1 MTLLVESGPGRPT
14 AASVPAPC
22 GPRLSRAR
30 RVGTWENAST
40 VEPPKGDAVVDSGPK
55 LVHPLTRVVLG
66 AILVVLLL
74 SIGLNAAASGSVSG
88 ATVLRKPGPPS
99 SLRLVAE
106 GDAIVASWSPPVWNG
121 GSPVTGYVGTC
132 SIVTGPTSC
141 VLGITKK
148 TQVPV
153 AFHVWAINA
162 VGKGK
167 GATAKALSSNETDCR
182 YLGPYANL
190 EHCDLAGRDLTG
202 LNLSD
207 SEMGY
212 ADLEGADLKGA
223 DLLSAQLGF
232 AELTHADLR
241 DANVTSN
248 LGGGNLT
255 DANLTGARVDALLL
269 GTNLTGANLTDAD
282 MTGSELYVNDH
293 QEMAKLTDVVWSNTT
308 CPDGT
313 NSDSDGGTCANN
325 QGPGA
330 PSSLNFLASS
340 KPLVGHPIRS

>member
-1 MTLLVESGPGRPT
+1 MG
-14 AASVPAPC
+14 A
-22 GPRLSRAR
+22 
-30 RVGTWENAST
+30 
-40 VEPPKGDAVVDSGPK
+40 VEPPEGGAVMDSGPK
-55 LVHPLTRVVLG
+55 LILPLTRVALS
-66 AILVVLLL
+66 AILAVLLL
-74 SIGLNAAASGSVSG
+74 CIGLNAAATGPASG
-88 ATVLRKPGPPS
+88 ATILRKPGPPT

-106 GDAIVASWSPPVWNG
+106 GDAIVATWSPPVWNG
-121 GSPVTGYVGTC
+121 GSPITGYAGTC

-153 AFHVWAINA
+153 AFRVWAINA

-167 GATAKALSSNETDCR
+167 SATAKALSSNETDCR

-190 EHCDLAGRDLTG
+190 EHCNLAGRDLAG

-212 ADLEGADLKGA
+212 ADLKGADLQGA
-223 DLLSAQLGF
+223 DLLSAQLGY
-232 AELTHADLR
+232 AQLTHADLR
-241 DANVTSN
+241 DANVVSN
-248 LGGGNLT
+248 LGGANLT
-255 DANLTGARVDALLL
+255 DADLTGARVEALLL
-269 GTNLTGANLTDAD
+269 DTDLTGANLTHTD
-282 MTGSELYVNDH
+282 MTGSELYVNNH
-293 QEMAKLTDVVWSNTT
+293 QHEPNLTDVVWSDTT

-330 PSSLNFLASS
+330 P
-340 KPLVGHPIRS
+340 

>member
-1 MTLLVESGPGRPT
+1 
-14 AASVPAPC
+14 
-22 GPRLSRAR
+22 
-30 RVGTWENAST
+30 
-40 VEPPKGDAVVDSGPK
+40 
-55 LVHPLTRVVLG
+55 VLG

-74 SIGLNAAASGSVSG
+74 SIGLNTATTGSASG
-88 ATVLRKPGPPS
+88 ATILRKPGPPT

-121 GSPVTGYVGTC
+121 GSPITGYVGTC

-190 EHCDLAGRDLTG
+190 EHCNLAGRDLAG

-212 ADLEGADLKGA
+212 ADLKGADLKGA
-223 DLLSAQLGF
+223 DLLSAQLGL
-232 AELTHADLR
+232 ADLSHADLR
-241 DANVTSN
+241 DANVISN
-248 LGGGNLT
+248 LGAANLT

-269 GTNLTGANLTDAD
+269 DTNLTGANLTDAD
-282 MTGSELYVNDH
+282 MTGSELYFDNH
-293 QEMAKLTDVVWSNTT
+293 QDKAILTDVVWSNTT

-313 NSDSDGGTCANN
+313 NSNSDGGTCDNN
-325 QGPGA
+325 QGTGA
-330 PSSLNFLASS
+330 T
-340 KPLVGHPIRS
+340 